1 MFFLIFSNA
10 NILFSNQKLIWRFYI
25 VTKSLPTTK
34 KIELIDKKKSA
45 KVALNKNV
53 EVFGLYITSPT
64 LVSIPISLGK
74 NAQIVLLIAQEM
86 KILAKYLDFLN
97 VFSNKKAL
105 VLFELTKLNYYSI
118 KLREN
123 NQLLYKPIYS
133 LGLIEL
139 KFLKIYIEINL
150 ANNFFWPSNLLVG
163 ALIFF
168 V

>member
-45 KVALNKNV
+45 KIALNKNV
-53 EVFGLYITSPT
+53 EAFGLYITSPT

-105 VLFELTKLNYYSI
+105 VLFELTKLN
-118 KLREN
+118 
-123 NQLLYKPIYS
+123 
-133 LGLIEL
+133 
-139 KFLKIYIEINL
+139 
-150 ANNFFWPSNLLVG
+150 
-163 ALIFF
+163 
-168 V
+168 